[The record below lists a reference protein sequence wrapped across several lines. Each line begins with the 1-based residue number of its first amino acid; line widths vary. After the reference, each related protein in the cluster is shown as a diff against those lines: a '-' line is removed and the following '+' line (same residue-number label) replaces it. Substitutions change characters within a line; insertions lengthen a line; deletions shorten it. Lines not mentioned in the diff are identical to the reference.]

1 MFLIYIQNGTI
12 SILIIMNTSNIT
24 KSGAINTYSILSNK
38 AGARSFYCIIITFK
52 NAMANKLGNPT
63 YYMDLKCNIE

>member
-1 MFLIYIQNGTI
+1 
-12 SILIIMNTSNIT
+12 MNTSNIT